1 MSPCAHPNL
10 TRQVLKRL
18 WAKGSA
24 FSGVL
29 GGTFLTVALCFV
41 AAGHSAQAQG
51 FWEDT
56 QLVDLRVGDHSGVA
70 DELSFGSGLLQDG
83 NRYSFDRW
91 YSSDWVD
98 LRFTFATAVTNQ
110 FGIYWG
116 LGTGER
122 GGKYHIEPSL
132 KVGFLYVEP
141 LDRQS
146 QLSFSLSVVL
156 GGYLKEESCQ
166 ADYGAIGGVQS
177 VNCRMAGSI
186 LPPEETLQYLLNE
199 PPTDQLSLS
208 LRYERQF

>member
-1 MSPCAHPNL
+1 MSPCVYP
-10 TRQVLKRL
+10 VLASQLVRRL
-18 WAKGSA
+18 WAVWLEFASDSVRA
-24 FSGVL
+24 FAIMV
-29 GGTFLTVALCFV
+29 FCFA
-41 AAGHSAQAQG
+41 AAGHSARAQG

-56 QLVDLRVGDHSGVA
+56 QLVDLRVGDHSGRA

-83 NRYSFDRW
+83 SRYSFDRW

-156 GGYLKEESCQ
+156 GGYLKEQSCQ
-166 ADYGAIGGVQS
+166 ADYGAIGGVQT

-186 LPPEETLQYLLNE
+186 LPPEETLQYLLDE
-199 PPTDQLSLS
+199 PPGDQLSLS

>member
-1 MSPCAHPNL
+1 MSLCAHPNL
-10 TRQVLKRL
+10 TSQVLKRL
-18 WAKGSA
+18 WATGPVFPSVSVRA
-24 FSGVL
+24 FLV
-29 GGTFLTVALCFV
+29 VALYLI
-41 AAGHSAQAQG
+41 AAGNDAQAQG

-56 QLVDLRVGDHSGVA
+56 QLVDLRVGDHSGRA

-83 NRYSFDRW
+83 SRYSFDRW

-122 GGKYHIEPSL
+122 GGKYLIEPSL

-156 GGYLKEESCQ
+156 GGYLKEQSCQ
-166 ADYGAIGGVQS
+166 ADYGAIGGVQT

-186 LPPEETLQYLLNE
+186 LPPEETLQYLLND